1 MLSDEVFIS
10 ELLNVPIQRLELRKV
25 AYIHS
30 FATKFKGRGKKEK
43 KSHSCSDDDKV
54 LPDDETDR
62 APLDD
67 DPPPTGQAPPPDGVP
82 PPTDHMIVSLSQ
94 LPLGSISSNFWTFP
108 SSSENL

>member
-54 LPDDETDR
+54 LPDDDTDQ
-62 APLDD
+62 APPLDD
-67 DPPPTGQAPPPDGVP
+67 TDQDPPPTDL
-82 PPTDHMIVSLSQ
+82 MIVSLSQ